1 VNQPA
6 LYGQAQSEKR
16 AEENQVCRQIV
27 REINNFGIT
36 QRQTLMVMYLLASEL
51 ENIEHMKALTKQIRE
66 LGGEDLFLSGAPE
79 PDKEVVGV
87 DDGTPNV

>member
-1 VNQPA
+1 MTQ

-16 AEENQVCRQIV
+16 AAENLVCRQIV

-51 ENIEHMKALTKQIRE
+51 ENGEQMRAITKLVRE
-66 LGGEDLFLSGAPE
+66 LGGDDLFLTGAPE
-79 PDKEVVGV
+79 PDSEVGGN
-87 DDGTPNV
+87 DGTPDQ